1 MLDTLGRVLT
11 SSAVALAP
19 CAFVLAWLGERW
31 HRGAAY
37 EAATVAAGAVVAVVI
52 GYAGMR
58 VLRVEELGALE
69 ETGRA
74 IRGRIG
80 GR

>member
-1 MLDTLGRVLT
+1 
-11 SSAVALAP
+11 
-19 CAFVLAWLGERW
+19 
-31 HRGAAY
+31 
-37 EAATVAAGAVVAVVI
+37 VAVVI